1 MVKADIDKLSYL
13 SENDMMYIMLQGTV
27 YGIDLKSNESLVVAQ
42 GLTEGSYAVSGDASR
57 FAWQEG
63 QNLYESEKVHVMD
76 FNTSQKQEI
85 VGEVNDYVRVLGF
98 VGNDL
103 IYGLSSSKD
112 KWIVN
117 GRMKGMPMYA
127 MYIVDTQMQVESEY
141 RKDGIYITDVV
152 AQDGGFI

>member
-1 MVKADIDKLSYL
+1 
-13 SENDMMYIMLQGTV
+13 MMYIMLQGTV

-85 VGEVNDYVRVLGF
+85 VGEVND
-98 VGNDL
+98 
-103 IYGLSSSKD
+103 D
-112 KWIVN
+112 KEQ
-117 GRMKGMPMYA
+117 
-127 MYIVDTQMQVESEY
+127 DTVQEKFFLHASESYDMVKADIDKLLEM
-141 RKDGIYITDVV
+141 I
-152 AQDGGFI
+152 

>member
-1 MVKADIDKLSYL
+1 
-13 SENDMMYIMLQGTV
+13 
-27 YGIDLKSNESLVVAQ
+27 
-42 GLTEGSYAVSGDASR
+42 
-57 FAWQEG
+57 
-63 QNLYESEKVHVMD
+63 MD

-152 AQDGGFI
+152 AQDGRIHLKRLVPLGENQYLYQN